1 MGRKVRRDPI
11 DRIRS
16 EVAQFRKSAVELGV
30 KKIRLDQLSRKDDPD
45 WRDSLTPKKREAKW
59 RKINRSYQAGK
70 RSLRASEQRLQ
81 VSVSEHKNEMP
92 SDLSIKVK
100 FAQCLA
106 HVASKTVEREDVEF
120 LNLPCGYPEK
130 VKPEAV
136 EPNEVEPNA
145 VKRDRTV
152 DIIYVKYVLVLVLQG
167 MLKVDDRS
175 DCADPGGTSWNLFR
189 SLKKPV
195 AVCIALLRGVFGNRR
210 MDFEVDATGRRV
222 PGEITLGNIDNVELV
237 NDPELSHEFFAE
249 VKKLNEEQRLE
260 RSIEES
266 LLKGGG
272 VLSEGEEDES
282 ILSEGDSGPVQAEIV
297 RDLHRE
303 KRRLGLEAL
312 LSNPRPARLERRR
325 RRSSDIQ

>member
-1 MGRKVRRDPI
+1 M
-11 DRIRS
+11 
-16 EVAQFRKSAVELGV
+16 ELGV

-81 VSVSEHKNEMP
+81 VSVSEHVNEMP

-106 HVASKTVEREDVEF
+106 HVASKTVTRKDVEF

-136 EPNEVEPNA
+136 EPNAVE
-145 VKRDRTV
+145 RDRTV

-175 DCADPGGTSWNLFR
+175 DCADPGGTSWNLFS

-195 AVCIALLRGVFGNRR
+195 AVCIALLRDVFGNRQGGGIA
-210 MDFEVDATGRRV
+210 VDDSGRKEPKKGSEYEDDHNDAYKSKLELMKRVRGQPLDLQKMNSNLTKSYPEKYEDVFREDGGV
-222 PGEITLGNIDNVELV
+222 PGESERLLA
-237 NDPELSHEFFAE
+237 EF
-249 VKKLNEEQRLE
+249 V
-260 RSIEES
+260 
-266 LLKGGG
+266 
-272 VLSEGEEDES
+272 
-282 ILSEGDSGPVQAEIV
+282 
-297 RDLHRE
+297 
-303 KRRLGLEAL
+303 
-312 LSNPRPARLERRR
+312 
-325 RRSSDIQ
+325 RSSEANPKKSDQKDASPLRPKLVRPSIARKESYE

>member
-1 MGRKVRRDPI
+1 M
-11 DRIRS
+11 
-16 EVAQFRKSAVELGV
+16 ELGV

-81 VSVSEHKNEMP
+81 VSVSEHVNEMP
-92 SDLSIKVK
+92 SDLRIKVK

-106 HVASKTVEREDVEF
+106 HVASKTVEQEDVEF

-130 VKPEAV
+130 VKPEA
-136 EPNEVEPNA
+136 VEPNA

-195 AVCIALLRGVFGNRR
+195 AVCIALLRGVFGNRLEGVVVDDSGR
-210 MDFEVDATGRRV
+210 KVRKLDSDDEEDRSVDYESKLELMKRVRTQSSDFDPTQLSPGKFEDVFKEDGDVLGESERIWTEFMRSSVAGR
-222 PGEITLGNIDNVELV
+222 
-237 NDPELSHEFFAE
+237 
-249 VKKLNEEQRLE
+249 EQR
-260 RSIEES
+260 
-266 LLKGGG
+266 
-272 VLSEGEEDES
+272 
-282 ILSEGDSGPVQAEIV
+282 
-297 RDLHRE
+297 
-303 KRRLGLEAL
+303 KRIDAL
-312 LSNPRPARLERRR
+312 LLSPKQVRPPIARTRNYDDMRT
-325 RRSSDIQ
+325 